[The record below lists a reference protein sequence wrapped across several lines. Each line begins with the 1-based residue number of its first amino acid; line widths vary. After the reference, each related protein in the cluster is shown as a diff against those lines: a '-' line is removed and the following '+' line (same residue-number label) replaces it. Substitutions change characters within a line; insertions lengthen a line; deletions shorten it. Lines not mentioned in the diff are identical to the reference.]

1 MIILWLIY
9 GIVCFALGGIGYYSW
24 LCSGLD
30 TTDTG
35 NDLDSYRPVEQER
48 IER

>member
-9 GIVCFALGGIGYYSW
+9 GVICFTLGGIGYYSW
-24 LCSGLD
+24 LCSGVELGD
-30 TTDTG
+30 TEQDI
-35 NDLDSYRPVEQER
+35 DSYRPIEQER

>member
-24 LCSGLD
+24 LCSGAKYED
-30 TTDTG
+30 AE
-35 NDLDSYRPVEQER
+35 NDLDSYRPIEQER
-48 IER
+48 IEK